1 MSKAIISIEAHG
13 NKTTVE
19 IPSDSNID
27 GYVYAM
33 LTLLV
38 GSGFTFTTIFE
49 GFKSVTEWNVLEEEA
64 PA

>member
-27 GYVYAM
+27 GYVADSR
-33 LTLLV
+33 LQQSLKDL
-38 GSGFTFTTIFE
+38 
-49 GFKSVTEWNVLEEEA
+49 KA
-64 PA
+64 